1 MAVDGDQS
9 KDADNVFPC
18 ERARVKGRAHPLEP
32 VCASATPALT
42 AELVAGTDRVIEVG
56 IAAAD
61 REERVALGDA
71 VVDRLDAHAVHRV
84 GKILILWCPGGR

>member
-1 MAVDGDQS
+1 LAGDGDQS
-9 KDADNVFPC
+9 KDADNAFSR

-42 AELVAGTDRVIEVG
+42 ADLVAGTDRVIEVG
-56 IAAAD
+56 IAAE
-61 REERVALGDA
+61 RGERVALGDA
-71 VVDRLDAHAVHRV
+71 LGDRLDAHAVHRV